1 MKLSFGIFA
10 SAAVAALS
18 ACSGSTPLDPRAGEV
33 LVTRTRI
40 ALGVAYQPMP
50 WRLGYDAATH
60 SVLIARDSKSAPSE
74 PVDCNM
80 IDQWSEDQSFGMG
93 HVVRAAARD
102 VKIHLS
108 DADGP
113 FDVADINGAQDRAQR
128 AVEVAWSNHLIDEI
142 GRVQGMCMT
151 TNRYSSARSAANQ
164 YIPPP
169 LAASSPPAP

>member
-40 ALGVAYQPMP
+40 ALGAAYQPMP
-50 WRLGYDAATH
+50 WRLGYDAVTH

-169 LAASSPPAP
+169 LAASAP